1 MAEEE
6 KKEESEPV
14 AAATVQVAEVED
26 NQLAAQDAENAEGEG
41 ENEGTMNVD
50 QVEAGMWEKN

>member
-50 QVEAGMWEKN
+50 QVEAGM